1 MSMANKNEKH
11 IHQGFSG
18 FPMDDDKYAEYNHTK
33 RLVLRILRWSE
44 RAKTD
49 KSGQSWIMGEQFKQD
64 LHAAVVY
71 DNYEHS
77 KIGLSRVEKREANR
91 LWRRYS
97 KLARL
102 TRADKTTVAWDS
114 VPYEWISEGH
124 WDG

>member
-1 MSMANKNEKH
+1 MSSKNKKYYRENFFTGH
-11 IHQGFSG
+11 
-18 FPMDDDKYAEYNHTK
+18 PMDDEEYAKYNHTK
-33 RLVLRILRWSE
+33 RLVLRILRWAE

-49 KSGQSWIMGEQFKQD
+49 KSGQSWVMGEQFKQD

-77 KIGLSRVEKREANR
+77 QIGLSAVEKREANR

-97 KLARL
+97 KLSRL
-102 TRADKTTVAWDS
+102 TRIDKSTVQWDS
-114 VPYEWISEGH
+114 VPYEWISEGN